1 MAGEGGGDREQPD
14 GANPRSHFTI
24 RPGGYILARADRGY
38 HGGGAQGAQSVR
50 NDALMLFLLDT
61 GVRTSGLCEIWMEN
75 TDPVICWVT
84 VCEKGQESYVV
95 FQRAY

>member
-1 MAGEGGGDREQPD
+1 M
-14 GANPRSHFTI
+14 
-24 RPGGYILARADRGY
+24 
-38 HGGGAQGAQSVR
+38 R

-61 GVRTSGLCEIWMEN
+61 GVRTSGLCEIRMEN